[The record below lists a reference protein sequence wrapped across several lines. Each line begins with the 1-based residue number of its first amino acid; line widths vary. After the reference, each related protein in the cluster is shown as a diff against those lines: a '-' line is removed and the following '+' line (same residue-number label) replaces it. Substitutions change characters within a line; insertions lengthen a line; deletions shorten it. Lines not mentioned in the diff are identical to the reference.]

1 MTLPLLLLA
10 LLLQTT
16 RPSNDMNPT
25 GPFDMARFRWQNRPL
40 LVFAPGEADQLAR
53 QRTLLNDATAG
64 LIDRDMVVIEVL
76 GPDSGHVLNPVD
88 GSRERLTA
96 DDVKQLRLAYNVTL
110 DRFAVVLVGKDGTE
124 KRRETDVVDPA
135 AVFEQIDA
143 MPMRK
148 DEMRKGL
155 GSVPQPD
162 PRGLPASAGSPT
174 AR

>member
-10 LLLQTT
+10 LLLPAT
-16 RPSNDMNPT
+16 RPMNPT

-40 LVFAPGEADQLAR
+40 LVFAPGETDPLAR

-64 LIDRDMVVIEVL
+64 LIDRDMVLIEVL
-76 GPDSGHVLNPVD
+76 GPDSGHVLDPAD

-96 DDVKQLRLAYNVTL
+96 DDVKQLRLAYDVTL

-124 KRRETDVVDPA
+124 KRRDADVVDPA
-135 AVFEQIDA
+135 DVFEQIDA

-148 DEMRKGL
+148 DEMRK
-155 GSVPQPD
+155 D
-162 PRGLPASAGSPT
+162 
-174 AR
+174 